1 MEKNKI
7 KDVSASPKAAGT
19 VVATIAPTTLQ
30 DAKKRPA
37 LTLRVEDCSASIWAR
52 EYMVQGTPR
61 IFYSV
66 SFERAYKA
74 RDGWKYTRSFGHENL
89 GHLISLC
96 QQANEKIG
104 SLMQQEAAQ

>member
-1 MEKNKI
+1 MEKNKF
-7 KDVSASPKAAGT
+7 KDVSASPKAVGT
-19 VVATIAPTTLQ
+19 VVAPIAPTALP

-37 LTLRVEDCSASIWAR
+37 LTLRVEDCLASIWAR

-74 RDGWKYTRSFGHENL
+74 RDGWKYTRSFGNENL